1 VSSALFAPPTRDAL
15 AEQHPEWRQ
24 WLALLDVVADEAS
37 RPAWAEAV
45 PSTPSVTA
53 PVLEGTALAVERS
66 LVDRF
71 VRRLFAASEAPAL
84 RDAVARTD
92 PLVVLEAAVNVDT
105 TRLDA
110 LAVDIGAPPSA
121 VAAVAPLV
129 AMPWLGACGRRLG
142 SATPVDAGWCPVCG
156 AWPILAEVRGL
167 EGERR
172 LRCARCGGDWRTQWL
187 ACPYCGT
194 DDHTRLASL
203 VAEATGDRRKIE
215 ACRDCSGYVK
225 TLTTLAAADAA
236 TLRLLDLSTVDLD
249 VAALE
254 RGFTRRSGLGHPL
267 GVTVIER
274 PPRRFWRR

>member
-15 AEQHPEWRQ
+15 GQQHPEWRQ
-24 WLALLDVVADEAS
+24 WLSLLEEVADEAS
-37 RPAWAEAV
+37 RPAWTDAV

-53 PVLEGTALAVERS
+53 PVLEGAALAIERS
-66 LVDRF
+66 FADRF
-71 VRRLFAASEAPAL
+71 VRRLFAVTDVPAL
-84 RDAVARTD
+84 RDAVDRTD
-92 PLVVLEAAVNVDT
+92 ALLLLEAAINSDG
-105 TRLDA
+105 TRLGA
-110 LAVDIGAPPSA
+110 LAGNIGAPPSA

-129 AMPWLGACGRRLG
+129 AMPWLEACGRRLG
-142 SATPVDAGWCPVCG
+142 TATPVDAGWCPVCA

-172 LRCARCGGDWRTQWL
+172 LRCTRCGGDWRTQWL

-215 ACRDCSGYVK
+215 ACRECRGYVK

-254 RGFTRRSGLGHPL
+254 RGFTRPAGLGHPL

>member
-1 VSSALFAPPTRDAL
+1 MSAALFAPPTRDAL
-15 AEQHPEWRQ
+15 AQQHPEWRQ
-24 WLALLDVVADEAS
+24 WLALLDVVRDEAS
-37 RPAWAEAV
+37 RPAWADAV
-45 PSTPSVTA
+45 PTKPRVTA
-53 PVLEGTALAVERS
+53 PVLEGAALAVERT

-71 VRRLFAASEAPAL
+71 VRRLFAASDVAAL
-84 RDAVARTD
+84 RDAADRTD
-92 PLVVLEAAVNVDT
+92 ALRLLEAAVNVDVA
-105 TRLDA
+105 RLDA
-110 LAVDIGAPPSA
+110 LAEEIGAPPPA

-129 AMPWLGACGRRLG
+129 AMPWLEASGRFKNE
-142 SATPVDAGWCPVCG
+142 TPVEAGWCPVCA

-203 VAEATGDRRKIE
+203 VADATGERRKIE

-249 VAALE
+249 LAALE
-254 RGFTRRSGLGHPL
+254 RGFARPSGLGRPL
-267 GVTVIER
+267 DVTVIER